1 MSPGPRVRSSV
12 WVALAVVAI
21 GLGWVTR
28 LGTRWPTIY
37 YMTDPSME
45 PTVREGEYFVT
56 WSPPG
61 ELKRGDLVIF
71 RYEDEDGVFAVLRR
85 VAGLPGDTVAE
96 LRRVVPTDSLALLSD
111 RQDMLGWPDS
121 RSLGFIPRGDIEG
134 RATRTLTGRR
144 LRS

>member
-1 MSPGPRVRSSV
+1 V
-12 WVALAVVAI
+12 WTALAAVGI
-21 GLGWVTR
+21 GLGWATR

-45 PTVREGEYFVT
+45 PTVRMGEYFLA

-61 ELKRGDLVIF
+61 GIKRGDLVIF
-71 RYEDEDGVFAVLRR
+71 RYEDEDGVFAVPRR

-96 LRRVVPTDSLALLSD
+96 LGRRVVPADSVALLSD
-111 RQDMLGWPDS
+111 RGDMLGWPDS
-121 RSLGFIPRGDIEG
+121 RFLGFIPRRDIEG

-144 LRS
+144 LRD